1 MKVIT
6 KIALASIWV
15 SIGLSPSLIAHSQS
29 NTNEQ
34 SDSNSAITE
43 PATLP
48 TVVNSQPPTVQSNQS
63 PNPNTSTSTISV
75 KCENLT
81 TVVQKGERKASMLHW
96 ETNYFGEIFTPEKR
110 CQLVSARL
118 QAAADRN
125 GGTFK
130 NLQFGSGIL
139 NRQTVICL
147 LQSGDKNCTTR
158 NILLTLKPE
167 NAQRPQAI
175 IAKILIFAKNGSTTI
190 NESARIFS
198 KSSLNLGNWEL
209 QAFPKSAT
217 SVQNTD
223 MGF

>member
-1 MKVIT
+1 LLNDIENIYMQVLTKVIL
-6 KIALASIWV
+6 ISIGI
-15 SIGLSPSLIAHSQS
+15 SIGLWPSSIVYSQS
-29 NTNEQ
+29 STNE
-34 SDSNSAITE
+34 
-43 PATLP
+43 PALP
-48 TVVNSQPPTVQSNQS
+48 TVVDSQPPIVQPTQS
-63 PNPNTSTSTISV
+63 SPDSSSSTSTVSV

-81 TVVQKGERKASMLHW
+81 TVVQKGERKALMLRW
-96 ETNYFGEIFTPEKR
+96 QTNYFGGAFTPEKR

-130 NLQFGSGIL
+130 GLQFGSGIL

-147 LQSGDKNCTTR
+147 LQTGENNCTDK

-167 NAQRPQAI
+167 NAQRPQAV

-190 NESARIFS
+190 NESARVFS

-209 QAFPKSAT
+209 QAFPKPST

-223 MGF
+223 TGF